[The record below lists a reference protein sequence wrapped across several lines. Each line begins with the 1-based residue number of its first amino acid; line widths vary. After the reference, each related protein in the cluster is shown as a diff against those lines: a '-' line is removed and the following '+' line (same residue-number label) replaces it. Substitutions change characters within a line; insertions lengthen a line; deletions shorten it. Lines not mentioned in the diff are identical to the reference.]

1 MECVIES
8 VMELMVDMHTLH
20 TAMCVCVCVCVYLK
34 LFSSLFF
41 FDIILIMMVLLFIV
55 RPVTWQLVAPN
66 IVVFSENVAEQG
78 YTSVKNFIMENI
90 LKIKINP

>member
-8 VMELMVDMHTLH
+8 VMELMVNMDTH
-20 TAMCVCVCVCVYLK
+20 TAYCNVCVCV
-34 LFSSLFF
+34 FEIIFIIII
-41 FDIILIMMVLLFIV
+41 FDIIILIMMVLLVTV

-66 IVVFSENVAEQG
+66 IVVFSKNVAEQG

-90 LKIKINP
+90 LKIEINP